1 MDGQVPSAI
10 AGSMGKEKKPFTY
23 LPGGLDF
30 SEIRS
35 PKMAKRLAKHQANI
49 AKVGSIA
56 KLTPKVSMVD
66 HVHVEL
72 LMIKYHVLLWSGEN

>member
-1 MDGQVPSAI
+1 MDQVPSAI

-49 AKVGSIA
+49 SKVGNDGQSA
-56 KLTPKVSMVD
+56 
-66 HVHVEL
+66 E
-72 LMIKYHVLLWSGEN
+72 

>member
-1 MDGQVPSAI
+1 MDQQRVPSAI

-49 AKVGSIA
+49 AKVGRIRSSLFVYS
-56 KLTPKVSMVD
+56 LTS
-66 HVHVEL
+66 
-72 LMIKYHVLLWSGEN
+72 

>member
-1 MDGQVPSAI
+1 MEQQVPSAI

-35 PKMAKRLAKHQANI
+35 PKMAKRLAKHQANM
-49 AKVGSIA
+49 AKVGS
-56 KLTPKVSMVD
+56 SQNQED
-66 HVHVEL
+66 HFFC
-72 LMIKYHVLLWSGEN
+72 YVLAQLACSHTSYL

>member
-1 MDGQVPSAI
+1 MEQQVPSAI

-49 AKVGSIA
+49 AKVRRNQTKSGRSF
-56 KLTPKVSMVD
+56 
-66 HVHVEL
+66 L
-72 LMIKYHVLLWSGEN
+72 LFYVITRLA

>member
-1 MDGQVPSAI
+1 MDQVPSAI

-49 AKVGSIA
+49 AKVGTKERSSLFVYS
-56 KLTPKVSMVD
+56 LTS
-66 HVHVEL
+66 
-72 LMIKYHVLLWSGEN
+72 

>member
-1 MDGQVPSAI
+1 MDQVPSAI

-49 AKVGSIA
+49 AKVGS
-56 KLTPKVSMVD
+56 KSDLGLKGSKVNV
-66 HVHVEL
+66 
-72 LMIKYHVLLWSGEN
+72 MICCPSP

>member
-1 MDGQVPSAI
+1 MDQVPSAI

-49 AKVGSIA
+49 AKVGMKARSSLFVYSL
-56 KLTPKVSMVD
+56 KS
-66 HVHVEL
+66 
-72 LMIKYHVLLWSGEN
+72 